1 VSPASRAGPAIGS
14 AKGGKGD
21 STDRRND
28 RQDAGMSAEFRRR
41 LARRLA
47 WQRELNDP
55 GLEPRN
61 TLPTLPALRQWQA
74 ARLASSF
81 GDFLADPTR
90 RPAAQFFLADLYGDR
105 DFSARD
111 RDAARVLPMMSRLLP
126 DTLLRAATDAIELA
140 VLSHAL
146 DLRMAQALA
155 TRPRPTAALSDADYG
170 RAYRAVGLRRLRA
183 HQIELILR
191 VGHALDAAVRKHGV
205 HKLLK
210 AARIP
215 AQLAGLSE
223 LQAFLERG
231 FTAFG
236 ALGGADAF
244 LHDLGERERLVSRAL
259 FAGDADPFAR
269 PGATLS

>member
-1 VSPASRAGPAIGS
+1 
-14 AKGGKGD
+14 
-21 STDRRND
+21 
-28 RQDAGMSAEFRRR
+28 MSAEFRRR
-41 LARRLA
+41 LARRLD
-47 WQRELNDP
+47 WQRSIHDP
-55 GLEPRN
+55 ALEPRN
-61 TLPTLPALRQWQA
+61 ALPILPALRRWQA
-74 ARLASSF
+74 ARLAASF

-146 DLRMAQALA
+146 DLRMAGALTMRRDPEA
-155 TRPRPTAALSDADYG
+155 PLLDDDYA
-170 RAYRAVGLRRLRA
+170 RAYRQVGLPRLRA
-183 HQIELILR
+183 HQIALILR
-191 VGHALDAAVRKHGV
+191 VGNALDAAVQKHGV

-236 ALGGADAF
+236 ALGGAEGF
-244 LHDLGERERLVSRAL
+244 LHDLGERERLVSRRL
-259 FAGDADPFAR
+259 FAGEPGVFQAR
-269 PGATLS
+269 